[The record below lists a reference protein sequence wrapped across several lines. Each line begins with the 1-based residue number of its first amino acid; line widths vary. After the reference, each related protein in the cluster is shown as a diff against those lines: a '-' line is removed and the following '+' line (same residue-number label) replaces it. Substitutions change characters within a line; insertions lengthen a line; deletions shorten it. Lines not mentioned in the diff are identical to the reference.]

1 MRLQR
6 FPNKPK
12 RFSFKHRKLVFP
24 RKIIN
29 QILFPHSMNNALNRL
44 AVARLPRYFVVFF
57 AVAFTVFGSACAQKP
72 TKQEITEQILF
83 MTLNQGHYSPIDIS
97 DSLPQRT
104 FRLFLKRL
112 DFGKS
117 FLLKSDVDS
126 MRQFLPKFTAELE
139 DGRSPILDL
148 ANEILPARTE
158 QVLSYSKEILSKPFD
173 FESDETLQTDPDK
186 RDYPANEAELKELW
200 RKTLKLQT
208 LQRYITLVEERDAP
222 DTVVQSA
229 TKTKSLKNA
238 VAAKAIEEPK
248 FRKSDKELEI
258 EAREKVL
265 KQMTDR
271 LSRLEKETDQDR
283 LAQYLEAVASSYDPH
298 TEYFPP
304 KEKEDFDIRMS
315 GTLEGIGAT
324 LREQDGNIKVES
336 LVPGGP
342 AWKGKELQPEDIIL
356 KVAQGEAEPVD
367 ITDMRLDDAVRL
379 IRGRKGTEARLTVK
393 KTDGRIVK
401 ISIIRNLVQIE
412 EQFAKS
418 VIIGN
423 DKSDAV
429 YGYIN
434 LPAFYADFNR
444 AEGRRC
450 SEDVRK
456 ELVKLRAE
464 NVNGVILDLRNNGG
478 GSLQDVVRMSGL
490 FIKEGPIVQVGENRT
505 HPEILAD
512 RDPSILYDGLLVI
525 LVNSF
530 SASASEILSAAMQDY
545 GRAIIVG
552 SKSTFGK
559 GTVQTFIDLNNYLP
573 EEYASFGKLGAL
585 KITFQKFYR
594 ITGKSTQFR
603 GVTPDIILPD
613 IYEYIPVG
621 ERQLDYPLSYDAIP
635 AVTFGE
641 WHGLREQIPML
652 REKSAART
660 AANAAFKTVS
670 EQAER
675 MKLRRNET
683 EESLRYAKA
692 KAEQDQLRAESKEY
706 DASRKE
712 NKNMITRAPK
722 ADPAPVAEQKDK
734 MDDWYK
740 QIRKDIY
747 IAEALAI
754 LGDLQVR
761 SNTMNR

>member
-1 MRLQR
+1 M
-6 FPNKPK
+6 
-12 RFSFKHRKLVFP
+12 
-24 RKIIN
+24 I
-29 QILFPHSMNNALNRL
+29 NALNRL
-44 AVARLPRYFVVFF
+44 VTARPLQNFVIVYVA
-57 AVAFTVFGSACAQKP
+57 AFTVFGSACAQKP

-83 MTLNQGHYSPIDIS
+83 MTLKQGHYSPIDVG

-126 MRQFLPKFTAELE
+126 MRQFLPKFTAKLE
-139 DGRSPILDL
+139 DGRSPMLDL
-148 ANEILPARTE
+148 ANEILPKRTE
-158 QVLSYSKEILSKPFD
+158 QVLAYSKEILSKPFD
-173 FESDETLQTDPDK
+173 FEADETLQTDPDK
-186 RDYPANEAELKELW
+186 RDYSANEAELKELW
-200 RKTLKLQT
+200 RKMLKLQT
-208 LQRYITLVEERDAP
+208 LQRYITLIEERNSP
-222 DTVVQSA
+222 DTVAKSA
-229 TKTKSLKNA
+229 VKSKFSKNTA
-238 VAAKAIEEPK
+238 AAKAIVEPK
-248 FRKSDKELEI
+248 SSKSDKELEI

-271 LSRLEKETDQDR
+271 LARLEKETDQDR

-356 KVAQGEAEPVD
+356 KVAQGEGEPVD

-379 IRGRKGTEARLTVK
+379 IRGRKGTEALLTVK
-393 KTDGRIVK
+393 KPDGRIVK

-423 DKSDAV
+423 NKSDAV

-434 LPAFYADFNR
+434 LPTFYADFNR

-450 SEDVRK
+450 SEDVMN
-456 ELVKLRAE
+456 EIAKLRAE
-464 NVNGVILDLRNNGG
+464 NVKGIILDLRNNGG

-490 FIKEGPIVQVGENRT
+490 FIKEGPIVQVGENRAR
-505 HPEILAD
+505 PEVLSD
-512 RDPSILYDGLLVI
+512 RDKSINYDGPLIV

-545 GRAIIVG
+545 GRAVIVG

-559 GTVQTFIDLNNYLP
+559 GTVQTFIDLNSYLP
-573 EEYASFGKLGAL
+573 AEYASFGKLGAL

-594 ITGKSTQFR
+594 ITGNSTQFQ
-603 GVTPDIILPD
+603 GVKPDIVLPD
-613 IYEYIPVG
+613 IYEDIPVG

-635 AVTFGE
+635 SVRFNP
-641 WHGLREQIPML
+641 WQGLREQIPTL
-652 REKSAART
+652 REKSAARI
-660 AANAAFKTVS
+660 AGNSAFLAVS
-670 EQAER
+670 AQAER
-675 MKLRRNET
+675 MKRHRDET
-683 EESLRYAKA
+683 FESLRYSKA
-692 KAEQDQLRAESKEY
+692 KAEQDLLRTESKEY

-712 NKNMITRAPK
+712 NKDLITRAPK
-722 ADPAPVAEQKDK
+722 ADPQPLAEQKDK
-734 MDDWYK
+734 MEDWYK

-754 LGDLQVR
+754 LGDLQNIP
-761 SNTMNR
+761 NTLNR